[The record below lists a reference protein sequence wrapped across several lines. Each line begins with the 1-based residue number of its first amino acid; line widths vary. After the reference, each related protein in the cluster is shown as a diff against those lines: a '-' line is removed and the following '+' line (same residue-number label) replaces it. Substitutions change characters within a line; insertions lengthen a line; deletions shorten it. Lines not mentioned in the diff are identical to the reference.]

1 MLVALQSKIDG
12 IIIRDRRKVKN
23 TAQKA
28 TGIEKSQKGPKKRII
43 IHYLNIPWIESLSEN
58 I

>member
-1 MLVALQSKIDG
+1 MLIALQSKIDG

-28 TGIEKSQKGPKKRII
+28 RGIEKSQKGPKKRII
-43 IHYLNIPWIESLSEN
+43 IHYLNIP
-58 I
+58 